1 MRKHVRILLV
11 LIPLLLCSWFG
22 NCQIVTDPDSVLVS
36 SELIR
41 NVSKELAEFDGMKEK
56 FSAQTMLIRGYD
68 LDLSICESK
77 LQISQEGKADCDSL
91 QSEKD
96 GIILEQDKAIS
107 TVKKQR
113 NILGGIVTV
122 LLIVLVIK

>member
-1 MRKHVRILLV
+1 MLA

-22 NCQIVTDPDSVLVS
+22 NCQIATDPDSVLVS

-56 FSAQTMLIRGYD
+56 FSAQTILIRGYD

-77 LQISQEGKADCDSL
+77 IQILQEGKVDCDSL
-91 QSEKD
+91 QTQKD
-96 GIILEQDKAIS
+96 GIILDQDKTIS

-122 LLIVLVIK
+122 LLIVVLIK